1 MEKKD
6 LINLCK
12 VRSGSKSLEPFMSKA
27 VDILFEARG
36 EENLSNMNIL
46 DIMRL
51 VLQIANDLKNIK
63 GDESKTKSGNL
74 INAISYD
81 NIIKREELIKK
92 IIPHIK
98 QIRKD
103 LYGKE
108 TPLFPNN
115 IDKITDW
122 IKEEAK
128 KQALPLEQDVER
140 NKEKIINLGNEVKF
154 KTKELSR
161 LSHRE
166 NSLFT
171 EGNPTIPVPLKIKG
185 KFTGY
190 QNDVWIWPGTKIA
203 RFEEEIKR
211 LSEQTNFAQLALTIF
226 VFTGIKP
233 LSFGYKIS
241 KKFMIGLWSSIGIE
255 IYKDMNYKEFIR
267 LFHEVKK
274 FFKRPG
280 KQLTEKHE
288 RINNLVDKLGGIPL
302 TGKMKYWEKFR
313 QEWNKIYPDEKYESS
328 RGPRKAFLT
337 INKRLQ
343 HLFSRRR
350 IPE

>member
-6 LINLCK
+6 LVNLFK
-12 VRSGSKSLEPFMSKA
+12 IQIGFKSLEPYISDA
-27 VDILFEARG
+27 VDIIHTARG
-36 EENLSNMNIL
+36 EKWYVGMSRADQN
-46 DIMRL
+46 DL
-51 VLQIANDLKNIK
+51 VIQIASVLKFKYPKAKENDLLDAIK
-63 GDESKTKSGNL
+63 P
-74 INAISYD
+74 D
-81 NIIKREELIKK
+81 NIIKASELIKK
-92 IIPHIK
+92 ITPRIK
-98 QIRKD
+98 EIRKD

-128 KQALPLEQDVER
+128 KQAFPLEQNVER
-140 NKEKIINLGNEVKF
+140 NKDKIVNLENEVKF
-154 KTKELSR
+154 KIKELSR

-166 NSLFT
+166 NRLFT

-203 RFEEEIKR
+203 RFEGEMR
-211 LSEQTNFAQLALTIF
+211 NLSKQTNFSQLALIIY

-233 LSFGYKIS
+233 FSFSYKIS
-241 KKFMIGLWSSIGIE
+241 KEFMIGVWSSIGIK
-255 IYKDMNYKEFIR
+255 IYRDINDKEFIR

-302 TGKMKYWEKFR
+302 TGKMKFWEKFR